1 MLLQKTLAVMEPATK
16 RRKLSQESHEA
27 VAEQGQA
34 APEQDKRQSLFVRSL
49 PASIT
54 KERLIEHFSQSY
66 PLKHATVVLDPQTK
80 LPRGF
85 GFVTFTDAADAQ
97 AALAEFNN
105 SLLDGRKIKVEPAEA
120 RHREVDDNIGGKAH
134 SKNTKGEELRAAR
147 EQQQQDN
154 QPPKLIIRNLPWSIK
169 TPEDLTKLFLS
180 YGKVKHAVVPKL
192 PGDKGQAGFG
202 IVMLRGKKNAERAL
216 EGVNGKLVDGRTLAV
231 DWAVDKETWQK
242 VQQQGGEQGDVA
254 SEEPQVNGTVVDA
267 VKEVDGSSEDEADES
282 GVLLDGEQTVLEVAD
297 GTTSEGGELE
307 DGDDAE
313 AEDDDDDDLDAS
325 DISSLAASNA
335 PASTSQFNTENTT
348 VFIRNIPYDTNDE
361 SLSAH
366 FQDHFGPTRYA
377 RVVYDHETERPR
389 GTAFVC
395 FRHETD
401 AKECVKGCPKQDS
414 TLDSRNHKSQAPS
427 LLQNTNLDP
436 SGKYTLNGRLLHVT
450 RALPKPEADKRATD
464 SANTRFAKSQS
475 DKRRLY
481 LLSEGTVSA
490 GTTLYNQLSKT
501 ELDIRESSA
510 KQRQKLVKTNPNL
523 GLSLTRL
530 SIRNLPR
537 WIDARALKALARE
550 AIVGFASDVKS
561 GHRSPVSKE
570 ELARD
575 GEAGRQAEA
584 QRKAAGK
591 GVVKQAKIVYESEMT
606 GGKVGEGKGGRS
618 RGYGFIEYWGHR
630 SALMGLRWLN
640 GHLVQRPKGE
650 DAKGKDLDGDEK
662 GKRLI
667 VEFAIENAQ
676 VVQRREERE
685 RRDKQRRV
693 QDKDN
698 DGQDDGQKNDARTD
712 GKFERRNTDSKTG
725 GRFDRRN
732 TDSKTGG
739 RFNRRDTDAKPD
751 GKFNKRKRDVK
762 DEGGRF
768 NGTAK
773 KQQKTGPAKAES
785 APAQEHDQDAKN
797 KVAARN
803 RIIAQKRQKRRTR
816 KG

>member
-1 MLLQKTLAVMEPATK
+1 MEPATK
-16 RRKLSQESHEA
+16 RRKLSQDSNGA
-27 VAEQGQA
+27 VTEQEQA
-34 APEQDKRQSLFVRSL
+34 ATVQDKRQSLFVRSL
-49 PASIT
+49 PASVT

-80 LPRGF
+80 IPRGF

-105 SLLDGRKIKVEPAEA
+105 SVLDGRKIKVEPAEA
-120 RHREVDDNIGGKAH
+120 RHREVDDSIGGRAH
-134 SKNTKGEELRAAR
+134 SKNTKGEELRAKR

-192 PGDKGQAGFG
+192 PGEKGQAGFG

-216 EGVNGKLVDGRTLAV
+216 EGVNGKVVDGRTLVV

-242 VQQQGGEQGDVA
+242 VQQQGGEQEKLV
-254 SEEPQVNGTVVDA
+254 SEEPPADGTVVGPANDA
-267 VKEVDGSSEDEADES
+267 DGSSEDEIDEN
-282 GVLLDGEQTVLEVAD
+282 GVLLDGGQISTEAAG
-297 GTTSEGGELE
+297 GTTSEGSGIE
-307 DGDDAE
+307 DVDEAE
-313 AEDDDDDDLDAS
+313 AEDEDDADLDAS
-325 DISSLAASNA
+325 TISSLAASDA
-335 PASTSQFNTENTT
+335 PTSKTEFNTENTT
-348 VFIRNIPYDTNDE
+348 VFIRNIPYDTDDE
-361 SLSAH
+361 SLSVH
-366 FQDHFGPTRYA
+366 FQTHFGPTRYA

-395 FRHETD
+395 FRHEAD

-414 TLDSRNHKSQAPS
+414 ALDSRNHKSQAPS

-436 SGKYTLNGRLLHVT
+436 SGKYTLDGRLLHVT
-450 RALPKPEADKRATD
+450 RALPKNEADRRATD
-464 SANTRFAKSQS
+464 SATTRFAKQQS

-481 LLSEGTVSA
+481 LLSEGTVSP

-537 WIDARALKALARE
+537 WIDGRALKALARE

-591 GVVKQAKIVYESEMT
+591 GVVKQAKIVYESEMS
-606 GGKVGEGKGGRS
+606 GGKVAEGKGGRS
-618 RGYGFIEYWGHR
+618 RGYGFVEYWGHR

-640 GHLVQRPKGE
+640 GHLVKRPKGE
-650 DAKGKDLDGDEK
+650 DAKGKDLDGD
-662 GKRLI
+662 GRDKRLI

-676 VVQRREERE
+676 VVQRRDERE
-685 RRDKQRRV
+685 RRDKQRRF
-693 QDKDN
+693 QDKEEDGQN
-698 DGQDDGQKNDARTD
+698 DGHKNDGRID
-712 GKFERRNTDSKTG
+712 GKYNMGKREAKDGHKND
-725 GRFDRRN
+725 GRI
-732 TDSKTGG
+732 
-739 RFNRRDTDAKPD
+739 D
-751 GKFNKRKRDVK
+751 GKYNKRKREAK
-762 DEGGRF
+762 DEGERF
-768 NGTAK
+768 NGKAK
-773 KQQKTGPAKAES
+773 KQQKTGPAKVES
-785 APAQEHDQDAKN
+785 APQQEHDQDAKN

-816 KG
+816 KGRA